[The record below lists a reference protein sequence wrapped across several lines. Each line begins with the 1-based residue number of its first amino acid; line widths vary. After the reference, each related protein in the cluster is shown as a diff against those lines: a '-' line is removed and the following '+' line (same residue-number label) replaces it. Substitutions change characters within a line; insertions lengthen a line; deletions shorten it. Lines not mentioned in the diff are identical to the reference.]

1 MDLITYDNFEKLKA
15 EHTNALYN
23 KNLNEEANKLR
34 KKELEIQKRN
44 NKEIEELLVNSSKL
58 SIDDLRP
65 ELTWGEY
72 SLTMYC
78 HVIKISTLIDKLT
91 DNTTDLDSKL
101 KLELYRLL
109 VENKEYFNSL
119 KNNKYCVIMEA
130 SQSNMDK
137 VDLEQEYRD
146 ILIGTTYK
154 PKRFLMFN
162 WTVAETQLKYDYF
175 IVFLDENSVY
185 KRAKKITL
193 SDKQLKVLAMEYEFI
208 SSYVYEMEYYTW

>member
-1 MDLITYDNFEKLKA
+1 
-15 EHTNALYN
+15 
-23 KNLNEEANKLR
+23 
-34 KKELEIQKRN
+34 
-44 NKEIEELLVNSSKL
+44 
-58 SIDDLRP
+58 
-65 ELTWGEY
+65 
-72 SLTMYC
+72 MYC